1 MKYAII
7 VDSSCDMYIDDNYT
21 NDTFMTRVPLKLRVG
36 EKEYIDD
43 YDLDIVSFMKE
54 MSECSEATGTAAPSP
69 QEWYNAFEKADEV
82 FAVTITSALSGT
94 YSSAVVA
101 KNMILEDFPNKKI
114 HIIDSKAAGSGLTMI
129 VRKLQEFIKQQMDF
143 EEIVANITEYCKKIK
158 VFFILES
165 MDNLVKSGRVSAI
178 AGKLAGILGIKIL
191 GQASSEGT
199 IELLRK
205 TRGKDVIYR
214 KTVDDMLA
222 NGYQGGKVIIS
233 HCFNEERVQF
243 FLDIIKESFPDVEA
257 EVMPTSGLCSY
268 YAENKGLIISFEK
281 E

>member
-114 HIIDSKAAGSGLTMI
+114 HII
-129 VRKLQEFIKQQMDF
+129 
-143 EEIVANITEYCKKIK
+143 N
-158 VFFILES
+158 
-165 MDNLVKSGRVSAI
+165 
-178 AGKLAGILGIKIL
+178 
-191 GQASSEGT
+191 
-199 IELLRK
+199 
-205 TRGKDVIYR
+205 
-214 KTVDDMLA
+214 
-222 NGYQGGKVIIS
+222 
-233 HCFNEERVQF
+233 
-243 FLDIIKESFPDVEA
+243 
-257 EVMPTSGLCSY
+257 
-268 YAENKGLIISFEK
+268 
-281 E
+281 